1 MNIGVCYA
9 DADRQLWLRMEMP
22 DGSSVEQAIQRS
34 GILQRFPEIDL
45 TTQKVGVYGRLV
57 KLDSTVKDGDRIEI
71 YRPII
76 ADPRTVRRRDIGD
89 DDDDD

>member
-9 DADRQLWLRMEMP
+9 DSDRQLWLRMEVP
-22 DGSSVEQAIQRS
+22 DGSSVEQAIRRS

-45 TTQKVGVYGRLV
+45 TTQKVGVYGKLV
-57 KLDSTVKDGDRIEI
+57 KLDSPVKDGDRIEI

-89 DDDDD
+89 DDED